1 MSSPSGDGQSPE
13 MINRNNGSTK
23 AQWMAER
30 EDSIYLDSDNAAA
43 LAEGFASEATLPIKS
58 GFLEKTPPQGGLPFQ
73 KRWVQLDA
81 EYLRYF
87 QNEKDVYSKR
97 MIPISSMV
105 SIVPAGP
112 QKFEVA
118 TKNRTFVFRAQ
129 SESDRNEWLSLL
141 QNMLQKRYSSA
152 GMPPEPCSPV
162 LMHGNLE
169 LRGVHSKLY
178 VTVNEDKLILY
189 RNVDEYKLGIG
200 ITSIQMKLGCVK
212 DADKRAFNLVTPYR
226 VFSFVAESMPM
237 KVTWMKTIEFAI
249 SSALSTNALVNKVW
263 AQESNRFCADCGAA
277 WPEWASINLSV
288 IICSNCAGQHRWLG
302 SCVSKVR
309 SLRLDQSVWTDELV
323 QVFLSLGNGRANS
336 FWAANVP
343 PSEALSPFSHEED
356 RKSFIFAKYR
366 QGKYRCY
373 HKLFGQQKALDNALC
388 SNVQT
393 DDILET
399 LSLLFCGAD
408 VNCNMGHSD
417 VPSPISLAR
426 SYNQHLQVELLSQN
440 QNTEVPRL
448 EVEYSLDRLEESPAL
463 IMYSGNLYKMG
474 STTRP
479 ITEQKPREE
488 FSFRWC
494 ILKNGKLSYGNFR
507 SSTPSRQLSVEDV
520 LCLSV
525 DAPGKHGYEHTFEI
539 CTDSDRLYLFGDDDP
554 DTVREWI
561 RSITK
566 AFLPANV
573 QDLAETAFRRVGR
586 LRYRVGLM
594 QEVSRLGWFSL
605 AGTKLYGRLADGSE
619 EKIELCRLQELSVQ
633 QDQNRLVLLERGR
646 MLVLESEKKLDFQ
659 GWMSDIQQAACR
671 AGDSL
676 TEQQL
681 TSGDIPV
688 IVERCINFIM
698 QFGLTSQGIYRK
710 CGVNSKISAI
720 LESFLQDARNTHLK
734 EGEHHVDDVAG
745 VLKRFFRNV
754 KEGIFTSQ
762 GAPNWLHAIEI
773 KEQSQRIAQ
782 YQTLLNALPPVNKA
796 TLRTLISHLYC
807 IQHSATTNQ
816 MNRHNLAIVFG
827 PTLFQT
833 DGTNNTGSRVIEE
846 LIQHYVAVF
855 NVSEEQL
862 QKEVDEVNWFMK
874 TNTENFMVRTPPDP
888 GSEMIF
894 TVYLEEAGQIREL
907 HIKVCPTLS
916 AAAMTSEMLEK
927 QSITPQER
935 DYWSSFE
942 VNKTEDTE
950 RALHHLE
957 KVFPLLSSGS
967 TLVVKKDDAMET
979 MLTYLA
985 SKTNISKYKTMKV
998 REGIFK
1004 GFQDRYVTLSG
1015 TTIRIYK
1022 EAQSVRPERELPVK
1036 SLTLYQGIKK
1046 KLNPPTRWGLTVV
1059 NKQEKRQ
1066 CYLCCDSETEMR
1078 EWMSIFMSIQYDG
1091 DVWPANTQ

>member
-1 MSSPSGDGQSPE
+1 MSSLSGDGQSPE
-13 MINRNNGSTK
+13 VISRK
-23 AQWMAER
+23 AQWTSER
-30 EDSIYLDSDNAAA
+30 EDSIYLDSESPDV
-43 LAEGFASEATLPIKS
+43 LAEGFASEATLPVKS

-97 MIPISSMV
+97 MISISSMV

-118 TKNRTFVFRAQ
+118 TKSRTFVFRAQ

-141 QNMLQKRYSSA
+141 QNMVQKRYSSA
-152 GMPPEPCSPV
+152 GMTPEPSSPA

-212 DADKRAFNLVTPYR
+212 DADKRAFDLVTPYR
-226 VFSFVAESMPM
+226 VFSFVAESVPL

-249 SSALSTNALVNKVW
+249 CSALSTNTLVNKVW

-277 WPEWASINLSV
+277 WPEWVSINLSV
-288 IICSNCAGQHRWLG
+288 IICSYCAGQHRRLG
-302 SCVSKVR
+302 PCVSKVR
-309 SLRLDQSVWTDELV
+309 SLRLDQSVWTDDLV

-343 PSEALSPFSHEED
+343 PSEALSPFTREED

-373 HKLFGQQKALDNALC
+373 HKLFGQQETLNSALC

-408 VNCNMGHSD
+408 VNCDTGHSD
-417 VPSPISLAR
+417 FPSPMSLAR
-426 SYNQHLQVELLSQN
+426 SCNQHLQVELLSHN

-448 EVEYSLDRLEESPAL
+448 EVEYSMDGLEESPAL
-463 IMYSGNLYKMG
+463 LMYCGNLYKTG

-488 FSFRWC
+488 FKPRWC
-494 ILKNGKLSYGNFR
+494 ILKNGNLSYGSHR
-507 SSTPSRQLSVEDV
+507 SSAPSRQLSMVGV
-520 LCLSV
+520 QCLSV

-539 CTDSDRLYLFGDDDP
+539 CTESDRLYLFGDDEP

-566 AFLPANV
+566 AFLPTSA

-586 LRYRVGLM
+586 LRYRAGLM
-594 QEVSRLGWFSL
+594 QEICRLGWFSL
-605 AGTKLYGRLADGSE
+605 AGTKLYGRLADGSK

-633 QDQNRLVLLERGR
+633 QDQNRLLLVDRGR
-646 MLVLESEKKLDFQ
+646 MLSLESERKLDIQ
-659 GWMSDIQQAACR
+659 GWITDIQQAACR

-681 TSGDIPV
+681 TSGNIPV

-710 CGVNSKISAI
+710 CGVSSKISAI

-734 EGEHHVDDVAG
+734 EGEHQVDNVAG

-762 GAPNWLHAIEI
+762 GAPVWLHTIEI

-807 IQHSATTNQ
+807 IQHSSTTNQ
-816 MNRHNLAIVFG
+816 MNQHNLAIVFG

-833 DGTNNTGSRVIEE
+833 DGTNSTGSRVIEE

-862 QKEVDEVNWFMK
+862 QKQVDEVDFIIK
-874 TNTENFMVRTPPDP
+874 TNNRPMERKPDP

-894 TVYLEEAGQIREL
+894 TVFLEEAGQIREL
-907 HIKVCPTLS
+907 HIKVCATLS

-927 QSITPQER
+927 QRITPQER
-935 DYWSSFE
+935 DYWNSFE

-950 RALHHLE
+950 RSLHHLE
-957 KVFPLLSSGS
+957 KVFPLLNSGS
-967 TLVVKKDDAMET
+967 TLVIKKDDAMET
-979 MLTYLA
+979 ILTYLA
-985 SKTNISKYKTMKV
+985 SKTNISKYKAMKV
-998 REGIFK
+998 REDRNIIPK

-1022 EAQSVRPERELPVK
+1022 EAQSTRPEWELPVK
-1036 SLTLYQGIKK
+1036 SLSLYQGIKK

-1059 NKQEKRQ
+1059 SKQEKRQ
-1066 CYLCCDSETEMR
+1066 WYLCCDSETEMR
-1078 EWMSIFMSIQYDG
+1078 EWMAIFLSIQYDG